1 MALGN
6 REFFIDGGERLNGVH
21 YIERNT
27 ERSGMTRRMPG
38 VSYTLPSS
46 KNERV
51 LTEYSKRV
59 AIMLIYRYTSSTS

>member
-6 REFFIDGGERLNGVH
+6 REFFIEGGERLDGVH

-46 KNERV
+46 K
-51 LTEYSKRV
+51 
-59 AIMLIYRYTSSTS
+59 TSAC